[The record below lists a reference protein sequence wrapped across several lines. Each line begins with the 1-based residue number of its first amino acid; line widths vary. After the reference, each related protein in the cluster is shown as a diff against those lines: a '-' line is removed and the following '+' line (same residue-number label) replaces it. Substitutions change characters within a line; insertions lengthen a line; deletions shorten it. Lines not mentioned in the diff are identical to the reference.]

1 MNEEVTTT
9 ETAEA
14 VEFGVERVE
23 SSRAI
28 VEAERVMPTD
38 FAHNAALHFAKA
50 LRKHPRF
57 ADKLFYECESYYSA
71 KDAALAIA
79 EDDLNDERQDLYLAQ
94 KTCGVDS
101 WSLISCEVLEAYVAH
116 LKGDKAAC
124 VDELYD
130 AVAVLM
136 RMIAVV
142 EGKQK
147 LGGEK

>member
-1 MNEEVTTT
+1 MSEEITTT
-9 ETAEA
+9 ETASEA
-14 VEFGVERVE
+14 VEFGAERVE

-28 VEAERVMPTD
+28 VEAERVMPAD

-57 ADKLFYECESYYSA
+57 ADALFGEDEEA
-71 KDAALAIA
+71 DAEYLLERARA
-79 EDDLNDERQDLYLAQ
+79 EVDYLA
-94 KTCGVDS
+94 KNNWLDAGM
-101 WSLISCEVLEAYVAH
+101 LAMCELDEAQLAH
-116 LKGDKAAC
+116 SQGDKAAC
-124 VDELYD
+124 VSELYD

>member
-1 MNEEVTTT
+1 MSDTNIQSAFSEEIGAAMPSDFST
-9 ETAEA
+9 
-14 VEFGVERVE
+14 
-23 SSRAI
+23 RA
-28 VEAERVMPTD
+28 R
-38 FAHNAALHFAKA
+38 LHYAKA

-57 ADKLFYECESYYSA
+57 ADALFGD
-71 KDAALAIA
+71 DAA
-79 EDDLNDERQDLYLAQ
+79 DDAQDVLDAMRRELDYLA
-94 KTCGVDS
+94 KNNWLDASALATCE
-101 WSLISCEVLEAYVAH
+101 ICEAQLANA
-116 LKGDKAAC
+116 KGDKAAC

>member
-1 MNEEVTTT
+1 MNEEITTT

-14 VEFGVERVE
+14 VEFGAESVE
-23 SSRAI
+23 SARAI

-38 FAHNAALHFAKA
+38 FAHNAALHYAKA

-57 ADKLFYECESYYSA
+57 ADALFGD
-71 KDAALAIA
+71 DAA
-79 EDDLNDERQDLYLAQ
+79 DDAQDVLDAMRRELDYLA
-94 KTCGVDS
+94 KNNWLDASALATCE
-101 WSLISCEVLEAYVAH
+101 ICEAQLANAH
-116 LKGDKAAC
+116 GDKAAC

-130 AVAVLM
+130 AVAVMM

-147 LGGEK
+147 LGGEE

>member
-1 MNEEVTTT
+1 MNEEIMAT
-9 ETAEA
+9 EADEAA
-14 VEFGVERVE
+14 VEFGAETVE
-23 SSRAI
+23 SSRAM

-57 ADKLFYECESYYSA
+57 ADALFFNGER
-71 KDAALAIA
+71 
-79 EDDLNDERQDLYLAQ
+79 DERMREDALQAAELDLEETREDLYLS
-94 KTCGVDS
+94 TRDG
-101 WSLISCEVLEAYVAH
+101 SLDARFLLSCEMEESFVEH
-116 LKGDKAAC
+116 LRGDAAAC

-142 EGKQK
+142 EGRQR
-147 LGGEK
+147 LG

>member
-1 MNEEVTTT
+1 MSGET
-9 ETAEA
+9 ETFVAAAEM
-14 VEFGVERVE
+14 
-23 SSRAI
+23 
-28 VEAERVMPTD
+28 MPD
-38 FAHNAALHFAKA
+38 NFAFNAASHFLKA
-50 LRKHPRF
+50 VRKHPRF
-57 ADKLFYECESYYSA
+57 ADKLFYECESYYKT

-94 KTCGVDS
+94 KTANVDS
-101 WSLISCEVLEAYVAH
+101 WSLISCEILEAYVAH

-124 VDELYD
+124 ADELYD

-147 LGGEK
+147 LGGAE